1 MKLSALLI
9 SFLFFGIVS
18 SEEPGYVFGWT
29 HLADP
34 DLQTPIGGS
43 TIGPEIE
50 MDEDPNSYWLEL
62 QSPGL
67 SKYEKDRLAIL
78 GMQEVIRQILILWK
92 RWVSQKLTHLQD
104 PINLGEQN
112 L

>member
-1 MKLSALLI
+1 MKLSAILI
-9 SFLFFGIVS
+9 SILFFGIVS
-18 SEEPGYVFGWT
+18 TEEPGYVFGWT

-43 TIGPEIE
+43 TAGPKIE
-50 MDEDPNSYWLEL
+50 MDEDPNFYWLEL

-78 GMQEVIRQILILWK
+78 GMQGGYKANFDFMETMGFFETY
-92 RWVSQKLTHLQD
+92 S
-104 PINLGEQN
+104 PS
-112 L
+112 